1 MEKKTIGKFIAVL
14 RKANGLTQKEL
25 AEKLFVSDKTVSRW
39 ETDECTPDLNLIP
52 TIAEIFN
59 VTTDELLRG
68 ERNKVDEVLGKENTE
83 QRKEKSNKRLSLML
97 NERKKSLN
105 TLTCISIATVA
116 IGIIIAA
123 ICVYAF
129 DKGSLGFL
137 ISAIFFLATVTVKI
151 CYAVNFRIAEEDFP
165 DCDYNIKIKKF
176 NTDMI
181 LRFVKLLLLDVSAF
195 GFCVVLAPFRDYYI
209 EIEAWLF
216 GGGICAISFFIV
228 TFCVYKIFI
237 KNVLIKK
244 NLIYLEEKKIT
255 AYEKER
261 KLLKISS
268 LIFIIT
274 ALVLLMIFSK
284 LIPLAR
290 SRDTLKTYEFKS
302 VDEFIEF
309 VQKEYDDWYE
319 EGYRLFSETP
329 EKDFPNKK
337 VAEIK
342 GKEYYYN
349 PALYE
354 NIEVKYT
361 RDNEVSSITVVRIDD
376 YNKWYLKCQVVQFLP
391 IIIIISE
398 VLILIIV
405 YFVYKRKYDF

>member
-68 ERNKVDEVLGKENTE
+68 ERNKAAETLSKEANE
-83 QRKEKSNKRLSLML
+83 QRKEKSNKRLNLML
-97 NERKKSLN
+97 NERKKLVN
-105 TLTCISIATVA
+105 TLTCISVATVA

-137 ISAIFFLATVTVKI
+137 ISTIFFLGTVTVKA
-151 CYAVNFRIAEEDFP
+151 CCAVNFRIAEDNFP

-176 NTDMI
+176 NTGMI
-181 LRFVKLLLLDVSAF
+181 LRFVKLLLLDVAAF
-195 GFCVVLAPFRDYYI
+195 GFCVILAPFRDYYI

-228 TFCVYKIFI
+228 AFCVYKIFI

-244 NLIYLEEKKIT
+244 NLIYLDEKKII

-261 KLLKISS
+261 KLLIISS
-268 LIFIIT
+268 LVFIIT
-274 ALVLLMIFSK
+274 ALVLLIVFSK
-284 LIPLAR
+284 LIPLVR
-290 SRDTLKTYEFKS
+290 SYDTLKTYEFND
-302 VDEFIEF
+302 VDDFIEF

-319 EGYRLFSETP
+319 EGYLLPPETYEGEYP
-329 EKDFPNKK
+329 DKK
-337 VAEIK
+337 IAEIS

-361 RDNEVSSITVVRIDD
+361 RDNKVSSVTVVRIDD
-376 YNKWYLKCQVVQFLP
+376 YNKWYFEWQVVQFLP
-391 IIIIISE
+391 IIIIVSE
-398 VLILIIV
+398 VLILAIV
-405 YFVYKRKYDF
+405 YFLYKRKYGF

>member
-25 AEKLFVSDKTVSRW
+25 GEKLFVSDKTVSRW

-52 TIAEIFN
+52 TIAEIFD

-68 ERNKVDEVLGKENTE
+68 ERNKVNETSVVENNE
-83 QRKEKSNKRLSLML
+83 QKKDKSNKQLNLML
-97 NERKKSLN
+97 NEKRKLLN

-137 ISAIFFLATVTVKI
+137 ISTIFFLAAVTVKV
-151 CYAVNFRIAEEDFP
+151 CFAVNFRISEEDFP
-165 DCDYNIKIKKF
+165 DGDYNIKIKKF

-181 LRFVKLLLLDVSAF
+181 LRFVKLLLLDVTAF
-195 GFCVVLAPFRDYYI
+195 GFCVILAPYRNDSVKI
-209 EIEAWLF
+209 ESWLF
-216 GGGICAISFFIV
+216 FGGICAISFFIV

-237 KNVLIKK
+237 KNVLIRK
-244 NLIYLEEKKIT
+244 NLIYLDEKKII

-261 KLLKISS
+261 KLLIISS
-268 LIFIIT
+268 LVFIIT
-274 ALVLLMIFSK
+274 ALVLLIVFSI
-284 LIPLAR
+284 LIPLVR
-290 SRDTLKTYEFKS
+290 SYDTLKTYEFND
-302 VDEFIEF
+302 VDDFIEF
-309 VQKEYDDWYE
+309 IQKEYDDWHE
-319 EGYRLFSETP
+319 EGYLLPPETY
-329 EKDFPNKK
+329 EGEYPNKK
-337 VAEIK
+337 IAEIN

-354 NIEVKYT
+354 NIEVKYSNT
-361 RDNEVSSITVVRIDD
+361 NQVSSVTVVRIDD
-376 YNKWYLKCQVVQFLP
+376 YNKWYFKCQVVQSLP
-391 IIIIISE
+391 IIIIVLE
-398 VLILIIV
+398 VVILVIA
-405 YFVYKRKYDF
+405 YFIGKRKYDF